1 MNIKLNILNVCVG
14 VSYVFAVLGRVC
26 VCVMVD
32 SCKNNEL
39 QTF

>member
-1 MNIKLNILNVCVG
+1 M
-14 VSYVFAVLGRVC
+14 YVLVFLMFLLSSDVC